1 MTKKSKNLRVLSKN
15 LRNFPTETEKFLW
28 YYLRRKFPDIHFRR
42 QFPIGN
48 YIVDF
53 VAVKNKLIIECD
65 GGQHTKENDK
75 ERDDFLKL
83 QGYKVLRF
91 WNPEIF
97 NNTEG
102 ILTVIYT
109 ELFRKNK
116 E

>member
-65 GGQHTKENDK
+65 GGQHTREKDK
-75 ERDDFLKL
+75 VRDNFLLSK
-83 QGYKVLRF
+83 GFKVLHF
-91 WNPEIF
+91 WDQEIF
-97 NNTEG
+97 NNIEG

-109 ELFRKNK
+109 ELFGNNK
-116 E
+116 